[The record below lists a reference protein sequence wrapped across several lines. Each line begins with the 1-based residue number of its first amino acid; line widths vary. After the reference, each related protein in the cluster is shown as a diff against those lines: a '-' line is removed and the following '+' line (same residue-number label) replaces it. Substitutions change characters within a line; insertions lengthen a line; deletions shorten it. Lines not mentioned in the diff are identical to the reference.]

1 MRKPS
6 SVRKY
11 IDKVLY
17 NESIPGRSDLRHL
30 SAMSDD
36 DLAIFKHEWEK
47 IDKLRRQAIISQLV
61 FLCETDYKLDFS
73 SVFRYCLEDPDPGIR
88 SHAIIGLSEEEDEL
102 SISPLIRFT
111 QSVNDEEVRV
121 AAVKALGKFAIL
133 GELGK
138 LSTTQKEYL
147 YNTLLSLLK
156 DNEESDDIKSKALV
170 TIAAFHVPEVKALIE
185 EAYSSGEILYKIS
198 AIRAMGRNCDLM
210 WLDTLLKE
218 IYSDDI
224 DIRYEAILACGELNA
239 EETIPVLIKLTGN
252 SNVRIREAAIKSLG
266 EIGGE
271 NARKTLTG
279 LVNNSRGRTRKAAIA
294 AVKELDICED
304 FLSMNY

>member
-1 MRKPS
+1 MRKRS

-36 DLAIFKHEWEK
+36 DLVIFKQEWKK
-47 IDKLRRQAIISQLV
+47 IEKLRRQAIISQLV
-61 FLCETDYKLDFS
+61 FLGEADYKLDFS
-73 SVFRYCLEDPDPGIR
+73 RIFRYCLEDHDPGIR
-88 SHAIIGLSEEEDEL
+88 SHAITGLSEEEDEL
-102 SISPLIRFT
+102 FISPLIRFT
-111 QSVNDEEVRV
+111 QRGNAEEVRA

-138 LSTTQKEYL
+138 LSSTHKEYL
-147 YNTLLSLLK
+147 YNTLWSLVK
-156 DNEESDDIKSKALV
+156 DKNESDTVISKALV

-185 EAYSSGEILYKIS
+185 EAYSSGETLYKIS
-198 AIRAMGRNCDLM
+198 AIRAMGRNCDML

-218 IYSDDI
+218 LGSDDM
-224 DIRYEAILACGELNA
+224 DIRHEAILACGELNA
-239 EETIPVLIKLTGN
+239 EEAVPVLVRLTAN
-252 SNVRIREAAIKSLG
+252 RNVRIREAAIKSLG

-271 NARKTLTG
+271 TARKTLTG
-279 LVNNSRGRTRKAAIA
+279 LANSSRGRTRKAAIA
-294 AVKELDICED
+294 ALKELDICED